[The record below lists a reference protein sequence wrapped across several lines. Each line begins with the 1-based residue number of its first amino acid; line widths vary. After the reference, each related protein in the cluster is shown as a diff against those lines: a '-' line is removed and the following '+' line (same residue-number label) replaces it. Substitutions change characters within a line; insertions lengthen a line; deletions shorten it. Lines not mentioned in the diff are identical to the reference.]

1 MCLLNSHFTRGAA
14 SSLGQRE
21 AREGMGQARLQRA
34 PLLCQIIQPMKK
46 EGEVQSQA
54 GAWGTCPA
62 SPALALELS
71 VSQGVRYFLWTQCP
85 LGTELPI
92 TAGTSRSLPPQE
104 QVTGWEQ
111 RPVCPDTALLHLL
124 TQGQP
129 VPPVRLRTTSE
140 EQYRNKKQA
149 QGQGR
154 VVLKWAQLSDTLIF

>member
-21 AREGMGQARLQRA
+21 AREGTGQARLQRA

-54 GAWGTCPA
+54 GAWGTRPA

-111 RPVCPDTALLHLL
+111 RPVCPDTALLCC
-124 TQGQP
+124 TSS
-129 VPPVRLRTTSE
+129 LRAS
-140 EQYRNKKQA
+140 
-149 QGQGR
+149 
-154 VVLKWAQLSDTLIF
+154 LCLLSDSEPRVKSSTGIKNRHKDKGE